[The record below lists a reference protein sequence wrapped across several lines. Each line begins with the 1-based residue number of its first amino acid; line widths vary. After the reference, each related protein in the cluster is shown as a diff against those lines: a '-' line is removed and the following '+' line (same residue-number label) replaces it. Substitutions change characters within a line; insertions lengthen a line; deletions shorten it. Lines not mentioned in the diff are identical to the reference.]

1 MLLSQDKKSTGAQKV
16 LEFIEV
22 VGNKLPHPAIL
33 FVIMSAIVIVLSHI
47 FSLMGTTVTYYG
59 IDTATLQ
66 VVEITVD
73 ALSLLSPE
81 GIRHIFT
88 SAVAN
93 FTSFAPL
100 GVVVV
105 AMIGVGVAEG
115 SGLISALI
123 RKLILATPKKALTFS
138 IVFIGI
144 LSSIATDAG
153 YLVLIPMAAAIF
165 HSSGRHPIA
174 GLAAAFASVA
184 GGFGASILITPIDAI
199 LTGLTNEAVSLLDA
213 SYQIDVTANF
223 YFAFVSTFIVAIVVT
238 LVTEKIVEP
247 HLGKYTGDAPVGKSE
262 SITLEESRGLKFAF
276 IGFILTIAF
285 LLVLSLPSNAVL
297 RNPDTGTLVTNSAFM
312 DGLIFIIMLLFLV
325 PGIAYGY
332 GAKTIKNTKDIVAHV
347 TNAMTSLSAF
357 FVLAFVI
364 GQFISYFNFS
374 GLGTILAVNGA
385 NFLDSIGLTG
395 LGLILAFIVFAA
407 ILNLFMGSASAKW
420 AIMAPIFVPML
431 MQIGISPAMTQ
442 AAYRVGDSSTTIITP
457 LMSYFALI
465 VVFAEKYDKKIGI
478 GTLISTMVPYS
489 IFIAISWT
497 ALLIVWYF
505 VGLPLGPDAYILMPN

>member
-1 MLLSQDKKSTGAQKV
+1 MSQDKKSSGSQKV
-16 LEFIEV
+16 LDFIEV

-33 FVIMSAIVIVLSHI
+33 FVIMSVIVIILSHI
-47 FSLMGTTVTYYG
+47 FSLMGTSVTYYG
-59 IDTATLQ
+59 IDTSTL
-66 VVEITVD
+66 EIGEVTVD
-73 ALSLLSPE
+73 AVSLLSAE

-88 SAVAN
+88 SAVGN

-115 SGLISALI
+115 SGLISTLI
-123 RKLILATPKKALTFS
+123 RKLVLATPQKALTFS
-138 IVFIGI
+138 IVFIGV

-174 GLAAAFASVA
+174 GLAAAFAGVA

-199 LTGLTNEAVSLLDA
+199 LTGLTNEAVALLDPT
-213 SYQIDVTANF
+213 YQIEITANY
-223 YFAFVSTFIVAIVVT
+223 YFAAISTFLVAIVVT

-247 HLGKYTGDAPVGKSE
+247 RLGKYTGDAPIDKSE
-262 SITLEESRGLKFAF
+262 GVTAEERRGLKFAL
-276 IGFILTIAF
+276 IGFILTVVF
-285 LLVLSLPSNAVL
+285 LTVLSAPSNAVL
-297 RNPDTGTLVTNSAFM
+297 RNPETGTLITNSPFM
-312 DGLIFIIMLLFLV
+312 DGLIFIIMLIFLV

-332 GAKTIKNTKDIVAHV
+332 GANTIKDTKDIVKHA
-347 TNAMTSLSAF
+347 TTAMSSLSAF

-385 NFLDSIGLTG
+385 NFLDTIGLTG
-395 LGLILAFIVFAA
+395 LALILAFIVFAA

-431 MQIGISPAMTQ
+431 MQMGISPAMTQ

-465 VVFAEKYDKKIGI
+465 VVFAEKYDKKVGI
-478 GTLISTMVPYS
+478 GTLISTMIPYS
-489 IFIAISWT
+489 IFIGLSWT
-497 ALLIVWYF
+497 ALLIVWYII
-505 VGLPLGPDAYILMPN
+505 GLPLGPDAYILMPTL